1 MTTGSF
7 VGRFDLDLGLRD
19 ASLDPANRPTR
30 RMLAAAA
37 IGTEVNDAYYAA
49 VELREA
55 IEWVHDGHP
64 GGKLKLS
71 MILGNAC
78 DDYQRCLYFILAG
91 RGIVQMLE
99 DLDWLESLLE
109 ARGRV
114 AGKLFKRRVP
124 IMPQVRPPLPGSVAA
139 PRATPTART
148 ICRPTRSPRREL
160 SSVSMPRPV

>member
-64 GGKLKLS
+64 GENGGAKLDH
-71 MILGNAC
+71 G
-78 DDYQRCLYFILAG
+78 G
-91 RGIVQMLE
+91 GGEV
-99 DLDWLESLLE
+99 LL
-109 ARGRV
+109 R
-114 AGKLFKRRVP
+114 
-124 IMPQVRPPLPGSVAA
+124 AA
-139 PRATPTART
+139 
-148 ICRPTRSPRREL
+148 
-160 SSVSMPRPV
+160 